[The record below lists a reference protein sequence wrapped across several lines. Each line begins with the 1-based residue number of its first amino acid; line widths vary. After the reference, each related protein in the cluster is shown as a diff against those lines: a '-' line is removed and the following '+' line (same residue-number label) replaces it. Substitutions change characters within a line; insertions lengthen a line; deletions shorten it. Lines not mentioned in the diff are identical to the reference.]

1 MLRFGDNKGKESI
14 CYRVIEDILDFFE
27 KKFRLDQETDS
38 ILLDWVL

>member
-1 MLRFGDNKGKESI
+1 MLRFGDNKGKGSI
-14 CYRVIEDILDFFE
+14 CSRVIEDILDFFE